1 MRTQNFQNIIG
12 AIGFLNKTQSTK
24 SLNGGGKWSM
34 GKKQDKQKSQDRMA
48 KMDDECNSL
57 TESESKL
64 KIKLGLSK
72 MQQYSVLKRHT

>member
-12 AIGFLNKTQSTK
+12 EIGFLNKTQFTK

-48 KMDDECNSL
+48 KWMMNASVSL
-57 TESESKL
+57 NL
-64 KIKLGLSK
+64 R
-72 MQQYSVLKRHT
+72 VN

>member
-12 AIGFLNKTQSTK
+12 EIGFLNKTQFTK

-48 KMDDECNSL
+48 KWMMNA
-57 TESESKL
+57 
-64 KIKLGLSK
+64 
-72 MQQYSVLKRHT
+72 SV